1 MCMLLGFPVTVTVD
15 LVGRREVGKEEG
27 KRFGFYKVKE
37 IYFLRS

>member
-1 MCMLLGFPVTVTVD
+1 MGLGSWKED
-15 LVGRREVGKEEG
+15 LDGRRGRKGVGKEEG

>member
-1 MCMLLGFPVTVTVD
+1 MA
-15 LVGRREVGKEEG
+15 GRHERGRGVGKEEG

>member
-1 MCMLLGFPVTVTVD
+1 MTGSRKK
-15 LVGRREVGKEEG
+15 GVGKEEG